1 MASEKMTVEQI
12 LTIVGFTAIAIAVVV
27 NANTLV
33 HVLLYREVLS
43 VHFFLYL
50 AMWVSVPCL
59 LLVWVK
65 KYRKKAVIP
74 PMIACGLSTIF
85 YFFAFLDMEEMIYIQ
100 EALICLVIFGI
111 SYVLYAYFSQLKER
125 ERSES

>member
-59 LLVWVK
+59 LLV
-65 KYRKKAVIP
+65 
-74 PMIACGLSTIF
+74 
-85 YFFAFLDMEEMIYIQ
+85 
-100 EALICLVIFGI
+100 
-111 SYVLYAYFSQLKER
+111 
-125 ERSES
+125 